1 MMAEKLSSS
10 RYVSHVLFLLFT
22 VAYMQNM
29 NKFNWMIFRFDPQV
43 WAVNS
48 AGRSPSAWA
57 NGKTGPAPPEG
68 IGPPIFL
75 RVSAT
80 AAVVDIHPPARPNGI
95 VSLYRVFSIHHNNRT
110 LVWKHNTASNN

>member
-1 MMAEKLSSS
+1 MSSS

-22 VAYMQNM
+22 VAYIQNV
-29 NKFNWMIFRFDPQV
+29 KKLNWTILCFDPQV

-48 AGRSPSAWA
+48 VGHSASAWA

-68 IGPPIFL
+68 VGLPIFL

-80 AAVVDIHPPARPNGI
+80 TAVVDIRPPARPNGI
-95 VSLYRVFSIHHNNRT
+95 VSLYRVFSIYHNNRT
-110 LVWKHNTASNN
+110 LVNIVLPLIIDLL